1 MGKTLEQ
8 LMAETSP
15 EVLAEAEVIYQEI
28 RMEYNLAKLREKV
41 DKTQVEMAETL
52 GIKQPTVAGMEKQGR
67 DIKLSSLK
75 RYVEAAGCKLNLDIE
90 MPDGSHIGFSL

>member
-1 MGKTLEQ
+1 MSES
-8 LMAETSP
+8 SP
-15 EVLAEAEVIYQEI
+15 EVLAEAEVIYQEV
-28 RMEYNLAKLREKV
+28 RLEYNLAKLREKV
-41 DKTQVEMAETL
+41 NKTQVQMADAL

>member
-28 RMEYNLAKLREKV
+28 RMEYNLARLREKV